1 MAKGTNNDLQNTI
14 QNQSGI
20 DIAIDDILIKWY
32 RHSYWWYINKGY
44 RHSYWWYINKGYR
57 HSYWWYINKK

>member
-20 DIAIDDILIKWY
+20 DIAIDDILIKNI
-32 RHSYWWYINKGY
+32 SYINTNVNIPKL
-44 RHSYWWYINKGYR
+44 I
-57 HSYWWYINKK
+57 